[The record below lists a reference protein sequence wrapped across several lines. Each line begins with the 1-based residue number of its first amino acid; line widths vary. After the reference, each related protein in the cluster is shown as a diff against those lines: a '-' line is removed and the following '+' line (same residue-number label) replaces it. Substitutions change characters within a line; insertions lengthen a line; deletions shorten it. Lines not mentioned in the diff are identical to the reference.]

1 MIACLEVQDY
11 LSIWNEYII
20 FSKTNKAQIRSFKDP
35 FYRINLNVCIGLAKK
50 FIWVS
55 HMLLQAFSSMYSFF
69 PLFSKDISFSTS
81 RTLEKLAYI

>member
-20 FSKTNKAQIRSFKDP
+20 FSKTNKAQISLKDP
-35 FYRINLNVCIGLAKK
+35 FYRINLSVYTGLAKK

-55 HMLLQAFSSMYSFF
+55 HLLLQVFSSMYSFF

-81 RTLEKLAYI
+81 RTLEKLAYV